1 MNSKDLVNLFKSFCI
16 PVGDFGNIIVEYSDC
31 WIEKMDSLCRKSVKH
46 LMGVKWQTSNW
57 AVELTTGLFNF
68 KFRAKKMKFK
78 YVIKNLFTKENIDNG
93 WVRKIE
99 GMTEFKKLEMLENAV
114 FFDMKGI

>member
-1 MNSKDLVNLFKSFCI
+1 
-16 PVGDFGNIIVEYSDC
+16 
-31 WIEKMDSLCRKSVKH
+31 
-46 LMGVKWQTSNW
+46 MGVKCQTSNW

-99 GMTEFKKLEMLENAV
+99 GMTEFKKQQLRKNSIMAKNANYNEDILQWRQDV
-114 FFDMKGI
+114 PECAK